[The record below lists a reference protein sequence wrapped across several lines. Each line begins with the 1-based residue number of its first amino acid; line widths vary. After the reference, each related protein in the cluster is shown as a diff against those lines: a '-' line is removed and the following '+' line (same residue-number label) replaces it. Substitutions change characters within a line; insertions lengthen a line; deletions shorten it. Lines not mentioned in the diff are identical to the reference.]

1 MNFENRVKGSYATT
15 ADHSDRQPDTFG
27 EIDLRALF
35 LKLWRGKWIVMLSI
49 LIFGA
54 IGYMSASQI
63 EPTYKATA
71 KVMFEPNR
79 ENVINLDQV
88 VVGPDL
94 RGDGLAN
101 QVEILRST
109 NLIERVVRLE
119 ELNRNPE
126 FNPSL
131 REPEPTL
138 IDNVRSVLNM
148 PVALITETLQDLG
161 ILDPPPPA
169 PPPPDPEIV
178 AERERQTVNRNVLS
192 RLELEPVRGARVID
206 ISFISLDPTT
216 AARVANRIAEQY
228 IVDQLE
234 ARLEATRAATD
245 WLSVRVDELEQRVQV
260 AEDAVERARAELAGD
275 AGASLEITQQQLSA
289 LNAALSTTRNAA
301 SAARS
306 TFERLDNAFREG
318 RDFGAIAEFRA
329 SELIRD
335 FRSREADLVRR
346 RAGLVN
352 TVAENHPALR
362 EVDAQLEE
370 VRESMDAEARRVIS
384 AARAEWISEQEQ
396 LQRLEAEVQELET
409 KALEQSRQAIT
420 LRQLEREAQ
429 ARRALYENFLTR
441 LTEVSEQEELQAS
454 DARILA
460 AAERPHAAL
469 AGQQQ
474 RTIMV
479 ALAVGAFLGL
489 VIVFLREVLNNT
501 YRSGLQLET
510 MTGEPLLG
518 SIPAIGWRIR
528 RRDVLKNFREN
539 PKSSLAES
547 IRSLRT
553 SILFS
558 NIDNPPRVVMFT
570 SSVPREGKSTTS
582 MLMAMTS
589 RQMGKSAII
598 VDCDL
603 RLPALARLLNADD
616 GNPGLLSVIS
626 GKATLDEAI
635 FRDPETGLHVLMTKP
650 SEPRS
655 SLNAAD
661 VLSSNR
667 FRDLIQQL
675 RESYDLVILDTP
687 PAVIVADARILA
699 PLVDA
704 VVYIVRWHHTPRGAV
719 LEGLKELQAVNAP
732 IAGMAMVQVNETQ
745 ASNYEEGG
753 YGYNRGK
760 YKDYYVS

>member
-1 MNFENRVKGSYATT
+1 MNFENRVKGPYASS
-15 ADHSDRQPDTFG
+15 ADPPDRLVGGLD
-27 EIDLRALF
+27 EIDLRALL
-35 LKLWRGKWIVMLSI
+35 LKLWRGKWILLVSV
-49 LIFGA
+49 LIFGTG
-54 IGYMSASQI
+54 GYLFASQI
-63 EPTYKATA
+63 ERTYVATA
-71 KVMFEPNR
+71 KVMFEPHR

-101 QVEILRST
+101 QMEILTST
-109 NLIERVVRLE
+109 SLIERVVRLE
-119 ELNRNPE
+119 GLDRDPE
-126 FNPSL
+126 FNPRL

-138 IDNVRSVLNM
+138 IDSVWSLLRI
-148 PVALITETLQDLG
+148 PTAFITETLRDLG
-161 ILDPPPPA
+161 VLTPSPPP
-169 PPPPDPEIV
+169 PPPPDPEMV
-178 AERERQTVNRNVLS
+178 ADRERQTVNRNVLS

-206 ISFISLDPTT
+206 ISFFSSSPDT

-234 ARLEATRAATD
+234 ARLEATRAATE
-245 WLSVRVDELEQRVQV
+245 WLSVRVEELEQRVQV

-301 SAARS
+301 TTARS
-306 TFERLDNAFREG
+306 TYERLDTAFREG

-335 FRSREADLVRR
+335 FRGREAELTRR
-346 RAGLVN
+346 RATLVN
-352 TVAENHPALR
+352 TVAPTHPALR

-370 VRESMDAEARRVIS
+370 VRESMDAEARRVIA
-384 AARAEWISEQEQ
+384 AARAEWMSQEEQ
-396 LQRLEAEVQELET
+396 LQRLQTDVRALEAR
-409 KALEQSRQAIT
+409 ALEQSRQEIT

-441 LTEVSEQEELQAS
+441 LTQVSEQEELQTS
-454 DARILA
+454 DARILS
-460 AAERPHAAL
+460 AAERPLSPLGGAMRRIL
-469 AGQQQ
+469 
-474 RTIMV
+474 MV
-479 ALAVGAFLGL
+479 ALAVGLFIGL
-489 VIVFLREVLNNT
+489 VIIFLREVLNNT
-501 YRSGLQLET
+501 YRSAQQLEAV
-510 MTGEPLLG
+510 TGEPMLG
-518 SIPAIGWRIR
+518 SIPGIGWRIR
-528 RRDVLKNFREN
+528 RRDVLKHFREN

-547 IRSLRT
+547 VRSLRT

-558 NIDNPPRVVMFT
+558 NVDDPPSVVMFT

-603 RLPALARLLNADD
+603 RLPALARLLNAND
-616 GNPGLLSVIS
+616 GQPGLLSVIS
-626 GKATLDEAI
+626 GKATLEEAI
-635 FRDPETGLHVLMTKP
+635 FRDAETGLHVLMTKP

-661 VLSSNR
+661 VLSSKR
-667 FRDLIQQL
+667 FRDLIRQL

-704 VVYIVRWHHTPRGAV
+704 VVYIVRWDHTPRGAV
-719 LEGLKELQAVNAP
+719 LDGLKELRAVNAP
-732 IAGMAMVQVNETQ
+732 IAGMALSLVNEAQ
-745 ASNYEEGG
+745 ASRYEEGG
-753 YGYNRGK
+753 YGYNRAK